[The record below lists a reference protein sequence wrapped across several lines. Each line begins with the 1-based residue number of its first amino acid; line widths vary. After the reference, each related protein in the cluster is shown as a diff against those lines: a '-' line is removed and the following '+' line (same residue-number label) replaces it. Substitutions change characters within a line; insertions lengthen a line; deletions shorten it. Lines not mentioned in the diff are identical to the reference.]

1 MKKSQKVEWRTFN
14 LKKLSDELKKLKKEA
29 IDAVLEKKIGKLAN
43 VAYPRQKRKEIASLL
58 TIISEKKFLENLEK
72 GKALEK
78 EGDKNGKD
86 K

>member
-1 MKKSQKVEWRTFN
+1 MKKSQKVEFRQSS
-14 LKKLSDELKKLKKEA
+14 LKKLMEDLSKLKKEA
-29 IDAVLEKKIGKLAN
+29 LSSSLEKKIGKLAN

-72 GKALEK
+72 GKTKEK
-78 EGDKNGKD
+78 EGDENGKD